1 MYTAQINNAFVSVVN
16 KLVYSAGEETDLWV
30 SH

>member
-16 KLVYSAGEETDLWV
+16 KLVYSSGEEPDLWV